1 MIKVIKNIY
10 FKIICYDPIIENLYD
25 YEKNNNINVSNNYV
39 ASPVIVNRKIKRK
52 YKSKKINS

>member
-1 MIKVIKNIY
+1 MIKVIKKIY

-39 ASPVIVNRKIKRK
+39 ASPVIVNRKIRRK